1 MILLHPKMQGFS
13 AEFSVPGS
21 TFTQH
26 DENATRLCMA
36 QLVLQYFINMQSDC
50 KGHNLE
56 KA

>member
-13 AEFSVPGS
+13 AELSVPGS